1 MIKKQT
7 EMMLQKSALQLL
19 LLLILILG
27 LIGCQTNTIQAGVL
41 ETDTPPPAV
50 ASTNNKSDLT
60 QSSIS
65 LPTLPPPP
73 ITISEPTAAPTV
85 LPTNT
90 PAPTSTS
97 TPTSTS
103 APILATFTPLANP
116 RNPQHC
122 RSLDQL
128 EGVRSPYTVIGSDWP
143 RPSSAEPVELF
154 TGYNNEYKMI
164 HLGFDVENS
173 AEPVEE
179 ILDVLDRRGVKTTM
193 FILGSWAEK
202 NPELVKEMARRG
214 HEFANHAYSHQ
225 NLHNL
230 SEEVVQT
237 ELEQTETIVQ
247 QLVGKTTKPWLRPP
261 FGARS
266 KATVKA
272 AMEAGWTTLIWSG
285 STEDWRAG
293 STAEIMCTRLL
304 YAVEPGS
311 ILYAHTNNPRIPDVI
326 DRFIGEM
333 QARGY
338 TFVPISV
345 ILSADHANYLTVT
358 PP

>member
-1 MIKKQT
+1 MNKQT
-7 EMMLQKSALQLL
+7 LTTSYKNTLPQLFILL
-19 LLLILILG
+19 LLLAS
-27 LIGCQTNTIQAGVL
+27 LIGCQANIIQAGVM
-41 ETDTPPPAV
+41 ETDTPPPLTVSITHTPSADDP
-50 ASTNNKSDLT
+50 STST
-60 QSSIS
+60 TS
-65 LPTLPPPP
+65 PTLPPPP
-73 ITISEPTAAPTV
+73 ISVSEPTATPTV

-90 PAPTSTS
+90 PVPTST
-97 TPTSTS
+97 P
-103 APILATFTPLANP
+103 PPLLATFTPFPAP
-116 RNPQHC
+116 RSPQHC

-143 RPSSAEPVELF
+143 RPSAEPLEVF
-154 TGYNNEYKMI
+154 TGYNNDQYKMI

-214 HEFANHAYSHQ
+214 HEFANHAYSHE
-225 NLHNL
+225 NLHNM
-230 SEEVVQT
+230 SDEAVQA
-237 ELEQTETIVQ
+237 ELNQTETIVQ
-247 QLVGKTTKPWLRPP
+247 ELVGKTTKPWLRPP

-266 KATVKA
+266 KASVKA
-272 AMEAGWTTLIWSG
+272 AMEVGWTTLIWSG
-285 STEDWRAG
+285 STEDWRTG
-293 STAEIMCTRLL
+293 STVEVMCDRLL

-311 ILYAHTNNPRIPDVI
+311 ILYAHTNNPRIPEVT

>member
-1 MIKKQT
+1 MIERQT
-7 EMMLQKSALQLL
+7 EMMLQKSALHQLL

-50 ASTNNKSDLT
+50 TSNKSDFAQT
-60 QSSIS
+60 TTAS
-65 LPTLPPPP
+65 PTLPPPP
-73 ITISEPTAAPTV
+73 ITISEPTATPTV

-90 PAPTSTS
+90 PAPTST
-97 TPTSTS
+97 P
-103 APILATFTPLANP
+103 APIFPTFTPLADP
-116 RNPQHC
+116 RYPQHC

-143 RPSSAEPVELF
+143 RPSSAEPVEIF
-154 TGYNNEYKMI
+154 TGYNDQYKMI
-164 HLGFDVENS
+164 HLGFDVESS
-173 AEPVEE
+173 AEPVEK

-214 HEFANHAYSHQ
+214 HEFANHAYSHE
-225 NLHNL
+225 NLHNM
-230 SEEVVQT
+230 SDEAVQA
-237 ELEQTETIVQ
+237 ELNQTETIVQ
-247 QLVGKTTKPWLRPP
+247 ELVGKTTKPWLRPP

-266 KATVKA
+266 KASVKA
-272 AMEAGWTTLIWSG
+272 AMEVGWTTIIWSG
-285 STEDWRAG
+285 STEDWRTG
-293 STAEIMCTRLL
+293 STEEVMCDRLL
-304 YAVEPGS
+304 YAVDAGS
-311 ILYAHTNNPRIPDVI
+311 ILYAHTNNPRVPEVV

-345 ILSADHANYLTVT
+345 LLSADHANYLTVT
-358 PP
+358 H